1 MELSRE
7 ADDLALTLGN
17 GISVLDEAY
26 LDLAVDVTLRVRYV
40 VNGLLEFAT
49 EASNLVLL
57 SCDVVC
63 NSFGHALSLHDVT
76 HGLIKLSI
84 DA

>member
-1 MELSRE
+1 MELCRE
-7 ADDLALTLGN
+7 VEDFALTLGN
-17 GISVLDEAY
+17 GISVLDEAN

-63 NSFGHALSLHDVT
+63 NSFGHALSLNDVT
-76 HGLIKLSI
+76 HGLLKLSI
-84 DA
+84 NT

>member
-7 ADDLALTLGN
+7 VGDLTLTLGN
-17 GISVLDEAY
+17 GISVLDEAN

-57 SCDVVC
+57 SSDVVC
-63 NSFGHALSLHDVT
+63 NSFGHALSLNDVT
-76 HGLIKLSI
+76 HGLLKLSI
-84 DA
+84 DT

>member
-7 ADDLALTLGN
+7 ADDLGITLGN
-17 GISVLDEAY
+17 GISVLDEAN

-49 EASNLVLL
+49 ESSNLVLSL
-57 SCDVVC
+57 SDVVC
-63 NSFGHALSLHDVT
+63 NSFGHALSLNDVT
-76 HGLIKLSI
+76 HSLIKLSI
-84 DA
+84 NT